1 VDVWSHWTP
10 YPFNELPKT
19 YSFMVKNPSIWRMG
33 YYVQQPRVVHYPTS
47 AVTSLMVHRKIG
59 AAFDLYQPDLV
70 VSVHP
75 LMQHVP
81 LSVLRQRIRCFD
93 CHEASTLKCRDM
105 SGVGTRGGGVRLV
118 CKGGGRRGGGSLV
131 VRLNG
136 HLASASTSARQ
147 GVQAAHQVCRMSWY
161 FTAGGG
167 GGDMAVHQVPNTM
180 DVDVSSTDGTAG
192 HGVLN

>member
-1 VDVWSHWTP
+1 MQGTNRQTSTWNTPQVDYVDVWSHWTP

-47 AVTSLMVHRKIG
+47 VVTSLMVARKIG

-81 LSVLRQRIRCFD
+81 LSVLRQRIRCVNF
-93 CHEASTLKCRDM
+93 S
-105 SGVGTRGGGVRLV
+105 
-118 CKGGGRRGGGSLV
+118 
-131 VRLNG
+131 G
-136 HLASASTSARQ
+136 HLR
-147 GVQAAHQVCRMSWY
+147 
-161 FTAGGG
+161 
-167 GGDMAVHQVPNTM
+167 
-180 DVDVSSTDGTAG
+180 
-192 HGVLN
+192 